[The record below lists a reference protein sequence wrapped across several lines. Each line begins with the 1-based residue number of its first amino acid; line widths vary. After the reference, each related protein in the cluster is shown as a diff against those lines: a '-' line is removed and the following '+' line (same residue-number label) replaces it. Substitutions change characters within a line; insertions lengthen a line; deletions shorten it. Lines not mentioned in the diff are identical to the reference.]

1 MYNWQQITQPLIRI
15 QDIVK
20 EGGRRGGFN
29 KDQEGN
35 LIRYKSVHSANAVS
49 FKQRAMRREYFG
61 TS

>member
-1 MYNWQQITQPLIRI
+1 MIIMYNWQQITQPLIRI

-35 LIRYKSVHSANAVS
+35 LIRYKSVHCANAV
-49 FKQRAMRREYFG
+49 
-61 TS
+61 